1 MAVASLTEANNSG
14 GFVAV
19 WRFNVALAV
28 LIAACGAEASP
39 PLALQPIEGAE
50 RTIDVSVT
58 EFQFQLSTIEFQPGE
73 NVGFRIRNEGV
84 VSHDFRV
91 TTVAALE
98 EYQSSARATP
108 VQEEEALER
117 LDSQSTSVKVGPGA
131 TEDLLVKFDA
141 SDPYD
146 VLVCL
151 IPGHFEAGMRADL
164 TVSK

>member
-1 MAVASLTEANNSG
+1 M
-14 GFVAV
+14 AV
-19 WRFNVALAV
+19 WRIIVALAV

-39 PLALQPIEGAE
+39 PLALQPIQGAE
-50 RTIDVSVT
+50 RTVDVSVT
-58 EFQFQLSTIEFQPGE
+58 EFHFQLSTIDFHPGE

-84 VSHDFRV
+84 VSHNFRV
-91 TTVAALE
+91 TTVAAVE

-108 VQEEEALER
+108 EQEEEALER
-117 LDSQSTSVKVGPGA
+117 LDGQSTSVKVGPGA
-131 TEDLLVKFDA
+131 TEDLLVKFDS